1 MAEEAKKEPVK
12 EEELDPRTRA
22 QVRKDLHKQKTE
34 ERKRADEQLR
44 AEYAKVK
51 DTPAIADII
60 SKGKEFAAWH
70 LKIAKDGMGTRV
82 AGQDDKGKDILET
95 YYLTSEQRIAELDQ
109 CKGIEQFVGYIE
121 RKLP

>member
-82 AGQDDKGKDILET
+82 TGQDDKGKDILET
-95 YYLTSEQRIAELDQ
+95 YHFRS
-109 CKGIEQFVGYIE
+109 
-121 RKLP
+121 